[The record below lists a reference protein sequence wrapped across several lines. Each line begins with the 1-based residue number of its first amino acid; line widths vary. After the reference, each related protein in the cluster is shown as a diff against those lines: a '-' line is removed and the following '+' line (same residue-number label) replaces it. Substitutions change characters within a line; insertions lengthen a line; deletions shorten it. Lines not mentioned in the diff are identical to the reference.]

1 MDIDRTDWPALMD
14 LRTASDYLNL
24 ARGSLLGLLS
34 REQVHPVD
42 VGAKL
47 RRWRRRDLDNLIER
61 LPAYGAGRPAAPPA
75 APGTDV
81 ALAAVERRALRRQ
94 NLGGGRRS

>member
-24 ARGSLLGLLS
+24 GRGSLLGLLS

-47 RRWRRRDLDNLIER
+47 RRWRKRDLDNLIER
-61 LPAYGAGRPAAPPA
+61 LPAYGSGRTAAD
-75 APGTDV
+75 PGVPGLDL
-81 ALAAVERRALRRQ
+81 ALAAVERRALSRHS
-94 NLGGGRRS
+94 LGGRRHS